1 MHEVRLVW
9 LNDFFMRRQSVRK
22 SSFAPERWDGCRDKG
37 GISDRVKI
45 SVRRM
50 RRSLLQEMGYTYRLS
65 V

>member
-22 SSFAPERWDGCRDKG
+22 SSVAPEVWGGCRDKG

-50 RRSLLQEMGYTYRLS
+50 RRSVLQEMGCTYR
-65 V
+65 